1 MKKTVLIDVETGE
14 RIETMIEGIYDITP
28 VMRKRINDGFKKLVS
43 KFLSNSEKKRYL
55 INKQHN
61 NKKND

>member
-1 MKKTVLIDVETGE
+1 MKRTVLIDAETGE

-43 KFLSNSEKKRYL
+43 KSFSNKEKKRYL
-55 INKQHN
+55 IKRRLR
-61 NKKND
+61 